1 MPYFLRA
8 CNRKGNQL
16 VEPLGLVGHVE
27 IAPERLQP
35 RGVRIIRR
43 IGVLFGAAFGLRVA
57 AAPRDVGLL
66 LGQLVS
72 IAASIAACAA
82 ALTIRTACLC
92 IDPTLIFSG
101 NQQAA
106 DVQIVQ
112 RVADVSQ
119 LERVQL
125 PRVRE
130 GKRGLRRPDFF
141 ALQKGTSFIVSQTA
155 HPAIFSGYSI
165 P

>member
-1 MPYFLRA
+1 MP
-8 CNRKGNQL
+8 
-16 VEPLGLVGHVE
+16 PL
-27 IAPERLQP
+27 APSGETWP
-35 RGVRIIRR
+35 M
-43 IGVLFGAAFGLRVA
+43 
-57 AAPRDVGLL
+57 AAPRDVGLP
-66 LGQLVS
+66 LGQL
-72 IAASIAACAA
+72 
-82 ALTIRTACLC
+82 ALNRRQHRCLRRRA
-92 IDPTLIFSG
+92 DHPHRLFVHRPDAHLSG

-155 HPAIFSGYSI
+155 HSAIFSGYSI

>member
-1 MPYFLRA
+1 MEE
-8 CNRKGNQL
+8 RKGAQVML
-16 VEPLGLVGHVE
+16 AALTVMLCLSIG
-27 IAPERLQP
+27 AS
-35 RGVRIIRR
+35 GVFR
-43 IGVLFGAAFGLRVA
+43 LRVA
-57 AAPRDVGLL
+57 SAAGDVGFLFSQLRLNRLQHTRLRRRADHPDRLL
-66 LGQLVS
+66 VH
-72 IAASIAACAA
+72 CADA
-82 ALTIRTACLC
+82 HL
-92 IDPTLIFSG
+92 SG
-101 NQQAA
+101 NQQTA

-155 HPAIFSGYSI
+155 HSAIFSGYSI